1 MLCIAKRVKNCENQY
16 SRRYLRTIV
25 DSDFKRYTNHLLC
38 FKKYSQM
45 SPRTNSELFQCK
57 CQ

>member
-16 SRRYLRTIV
+16 SRRYSRTIV

-45 SPRTNSELFQCK
+45 SPRTN
-57 CQ
+57 